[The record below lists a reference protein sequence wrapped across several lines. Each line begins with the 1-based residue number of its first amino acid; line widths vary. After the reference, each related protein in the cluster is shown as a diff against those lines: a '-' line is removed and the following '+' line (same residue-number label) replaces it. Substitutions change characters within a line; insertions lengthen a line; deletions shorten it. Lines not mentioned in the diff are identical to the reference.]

1 MTLNTPSTGNSS
13 KNFCLVELPY
23 FTFTAKILHA
33 TTKSFNSNR
42 FRVLSYLAKICSRE
56 LYQAILEPK
65 NMLLIRKPKT
75 AGLFYCDSSQ
85 FNYLLSF
92 VTIIIIYVLPLN
104 LLVLQHLKSVG
115 PHLTHSE

>member
-33 TTKSFNSNR
+33 TNSFNSNR

-92 VTIIIIYVLPLN
+92 VTIIIIYVLLLN

-115 PHLTHSE
+115 PHLIHSE